1 MNTPPEITRPND
13 DHYRTPPECFRA
25 LLSVENFDG
34 TIHECCAGD
43 GIGAAALAET
53 CGGVVAS
60 TITPVPNSYHPVH
73 ALDVLEMTAQVGQNI
88 VTNPPYGYLHGRR
101 RGKAGAATAIL
112 NHLIGLYGGDEGS
125 GGKICLLMDLR
136 YRLSESRTAPGGIL
150 HDYPPARIHAFADRV
165 TMYPATVGSDTCLST
180 GVIPFGWFIWERP
193 YHRPGAGT
201 LLTTQLISRDFRK
214 RDDRERFN
222 LPLVSGRKMREAAE

>member
-1 MNTPPEITRPND
+1 MKQTQIITRPND

-25 LLSVENFDG
+25 LLVAEWFDG

-53 CGGVVAS
+53 RDGVIAS

-73 ALDVLEMTAQVGQNI
+73 ALDVLEMTERVGQNI

-112 NHLIGLYGGDEGS
+112 QHLIGLYDEPQG
-125 GGKICLLMDLR
+125 GGKICLLMDIR
-136 YRLSESRTAPGGIL
+136 YRLSETRTVPGGIL

-165 TMYPATVGSDTCLST
+165 TMYPGDVDPNTKLNT
-180 GVIPFGWFIWERP
+180 GTIPFGWFVWEPP
-193 YHRPGAGT
+193 YYRPGSGT
-201 LLTTQLISRDFRK
+201 LLTTHLISRDFR
-214 RDDRERFN
+214 RHDDRERFN